1 MARADLLVDLV
12 KYSCSGN
19 NYQYKKVVE
28 AIIADERQSKHNILA
43 DKLQV
48 ELALLTERMSHCNQ
62 QQTRNTCLSAETSN
76 YLEKIEPML
85 TLDQLILTDDI
96 RRQTSEIV
104 DEHMR
109 ADLLRSYSLEPRN
122 KVMLV
127 GNPGTGKTSYAIALA
142 ERMMLPLYVVKYD
155 MLVGS
160 YLGETANRLAKLMD
174 FAKTNPCVLFFD
186 EFDTLGKERGD
197 TQETGEIKRVV
208 SSLLLQ
214 IDSLPSYSI
223 VIGATNHAELLD
235 RAVWRRFQ
243 LKMEFPTPDA
253 KALENWLIM
262 FQKKFRLDV
271 SSEKSQILKSLIGH
285 SFAEAEE
292 WGLSLVRKYVLTLPG
307 ANLKKLVHE
316 TLKSFEENNKS
327 RN

>member
-19 NYQYKKVVE
+19 NYQYKKVIE
-28 AIIADERQSKHNILA
+28 AIIADERQNKHNILA
-43 DKLQV
+43 DNLQA
-48 ELALLTERMSHCNQ
+48 ELTMLTERMSHCNQ
-62 QQTRNTCLSAETSN
+62 QQAKNTCLSIEASN
-76 YLEKIEPML
+76 YLEKIEPNV
-85 TLDQLILTDDI
+85 TLEQLVLTDDI
-96 RRQTSEIV
+96 RKQTNEFV

-109 ADLLRSYSLEPRN
+109 VDLLRSYSLEPRN
-122 KVMLV
+122 KIMLV

-142 ERMMLPLYVVKYD
+142 ERLMLPLYIVKYD

-174 FAKTNPCVLFFD
+174 FAKTNPSVLFFD

-197 TQETGEIKRVV
+197 NQETGEIKRVV

-223 VIGATNHAELLD
+223 VVGATNHAELLD

-243 LKMEFPTPDA
+243 LKMEFPTPNVH
-253 KALENWLIM
+253 ALEKWLDM
-262 FQKKFRLDV
+262 YQAKYRLDIA
-271 SSEKSQILKSLIGH
+271 SEKNKIIKYLIGH

-292 WGLSLVRKYVLTLPG
+292 WGLSLVRKYVLTLPN
-307 ANLKKLVHE
+307 ANLKQLIQD
-316 TLKSFEENNKS
+316 TLRSFEGNNKA

>member
-19 NYQYKKVVE
+19 NYQYKKVIE
-28 AIIADERQSKHNILA
+28 ALIADERQNKHGILA
-43 DKLQV
+43 DKLQM
-48 ELALLTERMSHCNQ
+48 ELTLLTDRMSHCNQ
-62 QQTRNTCLSAETSN
+62 QQNQNTCLSFETSN
-76 YLEKIEPML
+76 YLEKIEPNV
-85 TLDQLILTDDI
+85 TLEQLVLTDDI
-96 RRQTSEIV
+96 RKQTNEIV
-104 DEHMR
+104 EEHMR

-122 KVMLV
+122 KIMLV

-142 ERMMLPLYVVKYD
+142 ERLMLPLYIVKYD

-197 TQETGEIKRVV
+197 NQETGEIKRVV

-243 LKMEFPTPDA
+243 LKMEFPTPNI
-253 KALENWLIM
+253 KALESWLQI
-262 FQKKFRLDV
+262 FQEKYGLDMAIDTP
-271 SSEKSQILKSLIGH
+271 QIIKSLHGH

-292 WGLSLVRKYVLTLPG
+292 WGLSLVRKYVLTLPEV
-307 ANLKKLVHE
+307 NLKKLVHE
-316 TLKSFEENNKS
+316 TLISFEENNKARS
-327 RN
+327 